1 MRAWLAIV
9 GMLLVSPAI
18 AAPLRLSPTPHDLLI
33 PHWNVPRY
41 TPDIS
46 AQYLPSYARLDRRGD
61 EVIAPVGLSFG
72 PVHAESETVNGH
84 RRVHYRVEGLS
95 LFGGDI
101 GGSVGH
107 GGAMLTLHWASPAN

>member
-1 MRAWLAIV
+1 MRAWI
-9 GMLLVSPAI
+9 AI
-18 AAPLRLSPTPHDLLI
+18 AVLLSAGPAVAGPLHMPPPPRDSLI

-41 TPDIS
+41 TPNSPSDT
-46 AQYLPSYARLDRRGD
+46 LPGYARLDRRPGD
-61 EVIAPVGLSFG
+61 DAPGSGLSFG
-72 PVHAESETVNGH
+72 PIHAESETINGH

-101 GGSVGH
+101 GGSVSH